1 MISGTAQTF
10 LHLPGFISDY
20 LEVLLRQLHT
30 QLRRTF
36 KIFAG
41 LSIVAQGARHDAPVV
56 IRLGEL
62 RLQLN
67 GLTKILECR
76 LDIASGERRNAALV
90 IGYSVLGIQ
99 GNCLIQIFIGLLH
112 MAKLGVRQPT
122 ILIGSGI
129 AGRGLD
135 GSRIGGNSFR
145 VALGEKVCIPSL

>member
-10 LHLPGFISDY
+10 LHLLGFVSEY

-41 LSIVAQGARHDAPVV
+41 LTIVAQGAHNDAPVV

-62 RLQLN
+62 RLQRN
-67 GLTKILECR
+67 GLAKILERR

-90 IGYSVLGIQ
+90 IGYGILGIQ
-99 GNCLIQIFIGLLH
+99 G
-112 MAKLGVRQPT
+112 
-122 ILIGSGI
+122 
-129 AGRGLD
+129 D
-135 GSRIGGNSFR
+135 
-145 VALGEKVCIPSL
+145 